1 MWNTDYKSLNQTLFG
16 STQPTE
22 HMGVP
27 LFSLAISTI
36 WILLVR
42 VIKTQNLSL
51 EGSGFLKL
59 LRNSSKF
66 VLIFYFIF
74 QKLGWHI
81 PVGRSFLKS
90 VFHAHA
96 SPNPDPCARI
106 KCFQIIFSRLEP
118 RIYYDFGKWR
128 AIHAG
133 VIDLLVWV
141 AYVEYGLR

>member
-1 MWNTDYKSLNQTLFG
+1 MWNTNHKSLNQTLLG

-27 LFSLAISTI
+27 PFSLAISTI

-66 VLIFYFIF
+66 ALIFYFIF

-133 VIDLLVWV
+133 VIDLLAWV